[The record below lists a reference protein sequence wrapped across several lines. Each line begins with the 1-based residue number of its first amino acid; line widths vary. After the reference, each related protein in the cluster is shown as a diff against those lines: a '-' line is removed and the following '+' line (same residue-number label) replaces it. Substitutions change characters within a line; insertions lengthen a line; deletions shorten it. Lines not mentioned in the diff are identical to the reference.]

1 MEKLNI
7 ICSLC
12 DWSGIFK
19 DYQEHLDK
27 VHLNPFCQFCGK
39 EFNIVDSLTQHL
51 SICEKATLNCVLKS
65 YGCNEQFLRT
75 NIREHFL
82 SQQHQHVL
90 LEFLTEKIQHLT
102 NNKDDESI
110 VPYSTTKSTDREL
123 DESSHVN
130 LQQLFETMDIVI
142 SGLNVL
148 NDDTQRLTSES
159 FQYQRSI
166 QSLSEDVF
174 RLNTAIKETHSSI
187 NDHITSQQIIEEGL
201 TSLQQQLD
209 DQKNISHNGTLIWK
223 ITNIQQKIADAECER
238 QTSIYS
244 PVFYSSSNGYKMR
257 LRVYLAGD
265 GNARRTHI
273 SLFFILMRGE
283 YDAILHFP
291 FSFKVTFIL
300 LDQTFQ
306 QRHIIDSFRPDVK
319 SSSFQRPRS
328 DMNIAS
334 GIPKFVPLT
343 IIQQDNNPYIV
354 DDTMFIK
361 AIIDFGD
368 MPKQFLPYALNLNP
382 GFPILTQRELVR
394 REISK
399 REQEKLSTTSNT
411 STSITYDMT
420 TDDNHSNN
428 EQMIH

>member
-1 MEKLNI
+1 MQEDYDQSSKSD
-7 ICSLC
+7 CSSYSLSPKRLVGF
-12 DWSGIFK
+12 DAK
-19 DYQEHLDK
+19 NK
-27 VHLNPFCQFCGK
+27 
-39 EFNIVDSLTQHL
+39 DSL
-51 SICEKATLNCVLKS
+51 SSYICFVCTLLLRYPVQLICGHRLCQSCV
-65 YGCNEQFLRT
+65 NVEFLRT

-187 NDHITSQQIIEEGL
+187 NDHINSQQIIEEGL

-223 ITNIQQKIADAECER
+223 ITNIQQKIGLLNR
-238 QTSIYS
+238 
-244 PVFYSSSNGYKMR
+244 VF
-257 LRVYLAGD
+257 
-265 GNARRTHI
+265 
-273 SLFFILMRGE
+273 
-283 YDAILHFP
+283 FP
-291 FSFKVTFIL
+291 
-300 LDQTFQ
+300 
-306 QRHIIDSFRPDVK
+306 
-319 SSSFQRPRS
+319 
-328 DMNIAS
+328 
-334 GIPKFVPLT
+334 
-343 IIQQDNNPYIV
+343 NNV
-354 DDTMFIK
+354 
-361 AIIDFGD
+361 
-368 MPKQFLPYALNLNP
+368 
-382 GFPILTQRELVR
+382 
-394 REISK
+394 
-399 REQEKLSTTSNT
+399 
-411 STSITYDMT
+411 
-420 TDDNHSNN
+420 
-428 EQMIH
+428 

>member
-1 MEKLNI
+1 MQEDYDQSSKSDCSSYSLSPKRLVGFDAKNKDSLSSYICFVCTLLLRYPVQLICGHRLCQSCVNVEVSSIVKCSKCDEVTLRDRIILDRGCQLDMEKLNI

-27 VHLNPFCQFCGK
+27 VYLNPFCQFCGK

-187 NDHITSQQIIEEGL
+187 NDHINSQQIIEEGL

-223 ITNIQQKIADAECER
+223 ITNIQQKID
-238 QTSIYS
+238 
-244 PVFYSSSNGYKMR
+244 
-257 LRVYLAGD
+257 
-265 GNARRTHI
+265 
-273 SLFFILMRGE
+273 
-283 YDAILHFP
+283 
-291 FSFKVTFIL
+291 
-300 LDQTFQ
+300 
-306 QRHIIDSFRPDVK
+306 
-319 SSSFQRPRS
+319 RS
-328 DMNIAS
+328 
-334 GIPKFVPLT
+334 
-343 IIQQDNNPYIV
+343 IIQRITMSIKLKSIV
-354 DDTMFIK
+354 LILFVLELFNAK
-361 AIIDFGD
+361 A
-368 MPKQFLPYALNLNP
+368 
-382 GFPILTQRELVR
+382 V
-394 REISK
+394 
-399 REQEKLSTTSNT
+399 
-411 STSITYDMT
+411 SI
-420 TDDNHSNN
+420 
-428 EQMIH
+428 